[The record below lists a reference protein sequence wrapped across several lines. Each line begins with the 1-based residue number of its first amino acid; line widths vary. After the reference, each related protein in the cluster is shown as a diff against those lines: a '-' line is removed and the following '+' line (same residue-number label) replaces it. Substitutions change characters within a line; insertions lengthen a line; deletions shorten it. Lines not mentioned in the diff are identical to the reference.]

1 MSKEEEKEEK
11 NVSDVTVRRERGF
24 TSSITASTSLLFISL
39 LLFKRQNNLGRN
51 PVPAKVS
58 GDLLIFP
65 NKLETITSFF
75 FLSRGEAGSERIKGF
90 SRLPGWERKQKEKGK
105 KMESEQDKRKVAV
118 CASQVS
124 LLFSL
129 SERRGTGTRNL
140 NKGPGRL

>member
-1 MSKEEEKEEK
+1 MGGGNRNRILNRCYCFVERRRKEEK

-24 TSSITASTSLLFISL
+24 TSSITASTSLLFISF

-90 SRLPGWERKQKEKGK
+90 SRLPGGGREN
-105 KMESEQDKRKVAV
+105 KRKKGRKW
-118 CASQVS
+118 SQS
-124 LLFSL
+124 KT
-129 SERRGTGTRNL
+129 SEKLRSARPRFPFYL
-140 NKGPGRL
+140 V

>member
-1 MSKEEEKEEK
+1 MGGGNRNRILNRCYCFVERRRKEEK

-24 TSSITASTSLLFISL
+24 TSSITASTSLLFISF

-90 SRLPGWERKQKEKGK
+90 SRLPGGGEKTKGK
-105 KMESEQDKRKVAV
+105 REENGVRARQAKSCGLRV
-118 CASQVS
+118 
-124 LLFSL
+124 
-129 SERRGTGTRNL
+129 
-140 NKGPGRL
+140 PGFPFI